1 MQTLDMIGIDLA
13 KNVFQLHGASQTGAV
28 LFQKKLSRGK
38 LLSFLATQPTCTV
51 AMEACASAHYWGR
64 QISTLGHRVRLIAP
78 NYVKPFVQRQK
89 NDAADAQ
96 AICEAAQRPT
106 MRFVAVTSEEKQAS
120 TMVFKARDLLVRQRN
135 QVINALRGH
144 LTEFGIIAPQGAR
157 NIHTLIAA
165 VDDQATG
172 LPEVARSICQM
183 LIAAL
188 GELNQKIC
196 ELDREI
202 MQRARQDEGIR
213 RLMTIPGVGPITA
226 TALEALAP
234 AAETFAKG
242 RDFAAW
248 MGLTPKQNSSGG
260 KPRLGKTSKMGQRD
274 LRRLLIIGA
283 TAVVRWAARHGTAP
297 QSWLGRMLRCK
308 PPMLIAVALAN
319 KMARIAWALM
329 ARGGVY
335 RASGAAV

>member
-1 MQTLDMIGIDLA
+1 
-13 KNVFQLHGASQTGAV
+13 
-28 LFQKKLSRGK
+28 
-38 LLSFLATQPTCTV
+38 
-51 AMEACASAHYWGR
+51 
-64 QISTLGHRVRLIAP
+64 
-78 NYVKPFVQRQK
+78 
-89 NDAADAQ
+89 
-96 AICEAAQRPT
+96 
-106 MRFVAVTSEEKQAS
+106 
-120 TMVFKARDLLVRQRN
+120 MVFKARDLLVRQRN

-183 LIAAL
+183 PIAAL

-202 MQRARQDEGIR
+202 LQRAQQDEGIR

-242 RDFAAW
+242 RDFAPGW
-248 MGLTPKQNSSGG
+248 VSHPNRIHLGG
-260 KPRLGKTSKMGQRD
+260 SP
-274 LRRLLIIGA
+274 A
-283 TAVVRWAARHGTAP
+283 
-297 QSWLGRMLRCK
+297 
-308 PPMLIAVALAN
+308 
-319 KMARIAWALM
+319 
-329 ARGGVY
+329 
-335 RASGAAV
+335 

>member
-1 MQTLDMIGIDLA
+1 MQALDMIGIDLA

-78 NYVKPFVQRQK
+78 NYVKPFVKRQK

-106 MRFVAVTSEEKQAS
+106 MRFVAVKSEEKQAS

-183 LIAAL
+183 LITAL

-202 MQRARQDEGIR
+202 MQRARQDEGVR
-213 RLMTIPGVGPITA
+213 RMMTIPGVGPITA

-248 MGLTPKQNSSGG
+248 MGLTPKQKSSGG

-308 PPMLIAVALAN
+308 PPMLAAVALAN

-335 RASGAAV
+335 RASGAAI